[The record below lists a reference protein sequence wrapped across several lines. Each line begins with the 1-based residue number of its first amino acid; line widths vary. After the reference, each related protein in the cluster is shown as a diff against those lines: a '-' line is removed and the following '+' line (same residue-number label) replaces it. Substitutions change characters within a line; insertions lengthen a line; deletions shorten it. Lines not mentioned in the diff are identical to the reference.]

1 MRSITTLEPA
11 EAPTS
16 ARRIAQAA
24 MKAGYD
30 VLVSEA
36 RDPQTGAKA
45 WGVVGAHEGSDR
57 RFQAFWVQTPEGGCK
72 AVGQVVDEGAGTR
85 PVKSRELTAWFAA

>member
-1 MRSITTLEPA
+1 MRVITRLEPT

-16 ARRIAQAA
+16 PRRIAEAA

-36 RDPQTGAKA
+36 RDPQTGARA
-45 WGVVGAHEGSDR
+45 WGVVGAHESGDR
-57 RFQAFWVQTPEGGCK
+57 RFQAFWAQTPEGGCK
-72 AVGQVVDEGAGTR
+72 AVGQVVDEGAGAR